1 MPLSPGPSVPMDMP
15 PDLAAAATAS
25 DDMIGGEL
33 GALIPPPEKPY
44 NPRVMTSLANAI
56 AEVMSA
62 MGVEMTPEPY
72 TGPVE
77 QFGEDE
83 ARFLT
88 MIEAAAADYGQP
100 LPVGVAELKGD
111 AELTTLTAALSQLAQ
126 DAEFIAF
133 LDEGAEPE
141 PMARRRSPS
150 MRWKTRWTRKS
161 RWRRSRPPRA
171 SPLRASPGVTTTS
184 SPSACAEEVTHGLRF
199 ST

>member
-1 MPLSPGPSVPMDMP
+1 MPLSPGPSVPTDMP

-44 NPRVMTSLANAI
+44 NPRVMTSLAKAI

-72 TGPVE
+72 TAPVA

-126 DAEFIAF
+126 DPEFIAF

-141 PMARRRSPS
+141 PMAE
-150 MRWKTRWTRKS
+150 
-161 RWRRSRPPRA
+161 
-171 SPLRASPGVTTTS
+171 
-184 SPSACAEEVTHGLRF
+184 EEVAVDEMAEMDEAEPMEEMEEEPAPKGKPAKGKSGGDDDFFAKRMR
-199 ST
+199 

>member
-72 TGPVE
+72 TGPVA

-141 PMARRRSPS
+141 PMAE
-150 MRWKTRWTRKS
+150 
-161 RWRRSRPPRA
+161 
-171 SPLRASPGVTTTS
+171 
-184 SPSACAEEVTHGLRF
+184 EEVAVDEMEDEMDEEEPMEEEPATKGKPAKGKSGGDDDFFAKRMR
-199 ST
+199 

>member
-25 DDMIGGEL
+25 DDMIGAEL

-44 NPRVMTSLANAI
+44 NPRVMTSLAKAI

-62 MGVEMTPEPY
+62 MGVEMAPEPY
-72 TGPVE
+72 TGPVA

-100 LPVGVAELKGD
+100 LPVGIAELKGD

-126 DAEFIAF
+126 DPEFIAF

-141 PMARRRSPS
+141 PTAE
-150 MRWKTRWTRKS
+150 
-161 RWRRSRPPRA
+161 A
-171 SPLRASPGVTTTS
+171 V
-184 SPSACAEEVTHGLRF
+184 AEEEVAVDEMDEMDETEPMEEEPAPKGKPAKGKSGGDDDFFAKRMR
-199 ST
+199 

>member
-44 NPRVMTSLANAI
+44 NPRVMTSLAKAI

-72 TGPVE
+72 TGPVA

-141 PMARRRSPS
+141 PMAE
-150 MRWKTRWTRKS
+150 
-161 RWRRSRPPRA
+161 
-171 SPLRASPGVTTTS
+171 
-184 SPSACAEEVTHGLRF
+184 EEVAVDEMEDEMDEEEPMEEEPAPKGKPAKGKSGGDDDFFAKRMR
-199 ST
+199 

>member
-1 MPLSPGPSVPMDMP
+1 MPLSPGPSVPTDMP

-44 NPRVMTSLANAI
+44 NPRVMTSLAKAI

-72 TGPVE
+72 TAPVTE
-77 QFGEDE
+77 FGEDE

-100 LPVGVAELKGD
+100 LPVGISQLKGD

-126 DAEFIAF
+126 DPEFIAF

-141 PMARRRSPS
+141 PMAEEEV
-150 MRWKTRWTRKS
+150 
-161 RWRRSRPPRA
+161 A
-171 SPLRASPGVTTTS
+171 
-184 SPSACAEEVTHGLRF
+184 AEEMGEMDAMDEMDEMEEEPSPKGKPAKGKSGGDDDFFAKRMR
-199 ST
+199 